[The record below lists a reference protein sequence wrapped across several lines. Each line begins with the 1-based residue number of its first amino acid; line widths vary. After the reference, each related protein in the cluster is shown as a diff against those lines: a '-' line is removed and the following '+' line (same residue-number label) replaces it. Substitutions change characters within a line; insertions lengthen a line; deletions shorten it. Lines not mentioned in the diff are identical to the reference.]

1 MANDRF
7 DPDILLE
14 HGDFVRALVR
24 SLLADPDLANDVE
37 QQTWLAAMRHPPSVG
52 TSARAYLAV
61 IAKNFARRLQRDDS
75 RRQRA
80 LEQLGSEPSSA
91 PSREEILAIEE
102 QRRRVIEAVLD
113 LDEKYRT
120 VVVLRYLEELSPRAI
135 SERIGVPVDSVK
147 TRLKR
152 ALTQLRARFDTEAA
166 TEGTPWR
173 IALLPLARLSTG
185 HGLAVPVGGLGALAG
200 VFVMKPIAL
209 FGVVLTLAVGSLWWW
224 NRDTPRE
231 APPLAA
237 HVDSETSAPEI
248 VAAAPADP
256 IERNASPGAEPAVR
270 PDPTTPSSSERRIR
284 GHVVFEDGSPAVGA
298 TVEARSTVGEEG
310 AALVGPRGV
319 GELLG
324 STASDA
330 RGEFTI
336 AVGSANRIDLLAT
349 HPTRSFAVASGVALD
364 DEPELVLERYAE
376 LRGHVRRK
384 ADGAPVSN
392 ATLRVFR
399 AKESWR
405 ERTLQPALDGTYAFT
420 DLVPGHFSVSVE
432 STEYADP
439 DWENVEVAPGQVLQ
453 LDFDLLDGVVV
464 RGRVTDATTHE
475 PIAGAEVSA
484 GWTFRSTVT
493 TDAEGRYEYRGF
505 GDVGIHDLHCRA
517 RGYGRTETAR
527 LSVSA
532 REPERSIDFSLTRA
546 HRARGVLVD
555 RTGTPIAGARVFGFA
570 SEFVQVPGSE
580 SNVGSMK
587 QLFDLQSTTS
597 GADGSF
603 LLEDLRPDARHALYI
618 EPRSHAIVVYDFPSD
633 ELARDEV
640 DFGSLTI
647 ASSQRIQG
655 FLTRSNSI
663 PIGRG
668 RVTLRGTNED
678 RLRFSGDATA
688 VSRGFVDE
696 RSTITSSAGEFSF
709 DRVAPG
715 NYQLAYA
722 RDAGAVEITTTVVV
736 IDGEDLLGT
745 MLVVPA
751 DHTIRGRIE
760 CEGGTLP
767 KLANIS
773 AIQSDDVFGQ
783 DTATLMRPDGTFEL
797 ILPSAAS
804 CGIRVTAVR
813 RSPDEPRFEP
823 AWVENVATGRDD
835 LVIKL
840 TLAATISG
848 VVHDSEGK
856 PMTAGHIALRD
867 AFGSIAAWTTP
878 DEDGR
883 FEIVVKRGAQG
894 SVQARSLAKQDELLG
909 DGDPSNDDT
918 GWSDPIPAAAGQAGL
933 EIKLPKAK

>member
-1 MANDRF
+1 MADDGF

-37 QQTWLAAMRHPPSVG
+37 QQTWLAAMRRPPSMG
-52 TSARAYLAV
+52 ASARAYLAV
-61 IAKNFARRLQRDDS
+61 IAKNFARRQQRDDS

-80 LEQLGSEPSSA
+80 LLNLGLEPSST

-152 ALTQLRARFDTEAA
+152 GLAQLRARFDTEAA

-173 IALLPLARLSTG
+173 LAFLPLARLSTG
-185 HGLAVPVGGLGALAG
+185 QGLAVPVGGLGALAG
-200 VFVMKPIAL
+200 VFVMKPIAV
-209 FGVVLTLAVGSLWWW
+209 FTVVVTLAVGSLWWW
-224 NRDTPRE
+224 NRDTPRDT
-231 APPLAA
+231 PPLTA
-237 HVDSETSAPEI
+237 HLESETSVPEI
-248 VAAAPADP
+248 VAALPAGP
-256 IERNASPGAEPAVR
+256 TERKASPGAEPAVR
-270 PDPTTPSSSERRIR
+270 PDPTTPSDAERRIR
-284 GHVVFEDGSPAVGA
+284 GRVVFEDGSPAVGA
-298 TVEARSTVGEEG
+298 TVEARIAVGEEG
-310 AALVGPRGV
+310 AALPGTLGI

-324 STASDA
+324 STPSDPK
-330 RGEFTI
+330 GEFTI
-336 AVGSANRIDLLAT
+336 AVGSANRVDLLAT
-349 HPTRSFAVASGVALD
+349 HPNRSFGVAAGVALD
-364 DEPELVLERYAE
+364 DEPELVLERFAE
-376 LRGHVRRK
+376 VRGHVRRK
-384 ADGAPVSN
+384 ADGTPVSN

-399 AKESWR
+399 ANETWR
-405 ERTLQPALDGTYAFT
+405 ERILRPALDGTYAFT
-420 DLVPGHFSVSVE
+420 DLVPGPFSISVE
-432 STEYADP
+432 STEFADP
-439 DWENVEVAPGQVLQ
+439 QWENVEVAPGQVLQ

-475 PIAGAEVSA
+475 PIAGAEISA

-493 TDAEGRYEYRGF
+493 TDAEGRYEFRGF
-505 GDVGIHDLHCRA
+505 GDVGVHDLHCRA
-517 RGYGRTETAR
+517 HGYGRTETAD

-532 REPERSIDFSLTRA
+532 REPERTIDFSLTRA

-555 RTGTPIAGARVFGFA
+555 RAGTPIAGARVVGFA
-570 SEFVQVPGSE
+570 SDFVQVPAAE
-580 SNVGSMK
+580 SNVGTLK

-655 FLTRSNSI
+655 LLTRSNST

-668 RVTLRGTNED
+668 RVTLRGNNDD
-678 RLRFSGDATA
+678 RLRFSGDAVA

-696 RSTITSSAGEFSF
+696 RSTISSSTGEFAF

-715 NYQLAYA
+715 DYQLAYA
-722 RDAGAVEITTTVVV
+722 RDEGAVEITTTVVV
-736 IDGEDLLGT
+736 VDGEDLLGAK
-745 MLVVPA
+745 LIVPT

-767 KLANIS
+767 KLVNIS
-773 AIQSDDVFGQ
+773 AIQTDDGFGQ
-783 DTATLMRPDGTFEL
+783 STATVMRPDGTFEL

-804 CGIRVTAVR
+804 CGIRVFAMR

-823 AWVENVATGRDD
+823 AWVENVATDRDD
-835 LVIKL
+835 VVIRL
-840 TLAATISG
+840 TLAAVISG
-848 VVHDSEGK
+848 VVHDADGK
-856 PMTAGHIALRD
+856 PMTAGHITLRD

-909 DGDPSNDDT
+909 DDDPSNDDT

-933 EIKLPKAK
+933 EITLPKAK